1 MLEDVQ
7 RRQELLR
14 DDYAP
19 FDLRRRGSRLS
30 RLELKQLGLISA
42 TSSDV

>member
-19 FDLRRRGSRLS
+19 FDLRRRRSGLS
-30 RLELKQLGLISA
+30 RFEFLQLGLISA
-42 TSSDV
+42 TSSHV